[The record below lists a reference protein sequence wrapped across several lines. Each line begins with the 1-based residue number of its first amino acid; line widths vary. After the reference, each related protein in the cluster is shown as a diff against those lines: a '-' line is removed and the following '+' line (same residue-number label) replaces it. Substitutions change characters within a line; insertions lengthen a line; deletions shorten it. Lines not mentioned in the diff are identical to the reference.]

1 MNGWSR
7 PSDVSPQSSGVEGLE
22 AGAQQ
27 RGQALGSGFA
37 YPVTLEKV
45 AQWSRGL
52 DQRGFQLAPA
62 SALAH

>member
-1 MNGWSR
+1 
-7 PSDVSPQSSGVEGLE
+7 LE
-22 AGAQQ
+22 AGALQ
-27 RGQALGSGFA
+27 RGQAQGSGFA

-62 SALAH
+62 SALARR